1 MNASGSFK
9 KSGLSPI
16 KIKRIL
22 SDTLLPAAFLLFMV
36 LGFRYTLL
44 RIESNSLF
52 VHDMDYMLSSF
63 SIPGGFIG
71 WAGEFLTQFLHY
83 PWIGAVIWVALAVLT
98 VKLVRT
104 AYPGLCDSLWALS
117 YIPAVILSIYCLGAG
132 YGIFLMKSPGWFFI
146 PSIGTILVLCTVV
159 LCRRIALLPVRWII
173 IIISASAGYVLA
185 GIWGPVSA
193 LTAALSC
200 CQASETKRDY
210 SGLVIALVSSIGLPV
225 LLHTFYTT
233 FRTDE
238 IFTVGLPLIN
248 FEKQLPV
255 RLPCL
260 LLILFMAAAP
270 FVRIR
275 NNRPG
280 THKTDII
287 QAAVIVISAAALFF
301 FSFRDRNFTTENAMS
316 AAMDRYDWKEVADIL
331 ERAEKKSAGSDERAY
346 SRRTKSIGNNSR
358 MNDIESIVDRYSTRF
373 YEPTRIM
380 VLYKDVA
387 LFSLGTEAGSMF
399 SYRDGAR
406 KQKRHYEIPIAL
418 QAGKQLYFYWGLPNY
433 SHRWCI
439 EESVE
444 YGWSYSTLKYAA
456 MSAISM
462 EEWDL
467 ARKYLDILVKTLC
480 YRKWAE
486 SQLALIPDREAVQ
499 AAVPYNTVIPL
510 MCYDDR
516 LSNDQAIIETFIMNH
531 FTSHRSTQATPQFDR
546 AAMLWAL
553 RTQDIGLFW
562 ITFLNY
568 LGSNDPKSIPR
579 HYQEAAILYSNLERN
594 TGIQSLPFDRQVK
607 ESYDAFVNYEKS
619 HPVRNISES
628 AYPYSKRFGKTFWFY
643 YYFIRGQET
652 F

>member
-1 MNASGSFK
+1 MTETASGSIK
-9 KSGLSPI
+9 KSGLSFG
-16 KIKRIL
+16 KIRML
-22 SDTLLPAAFLLFMV
+22 SDTLLTVTLLLFFV

-52 VHDMDYMLSSF
+52 LYDKGFLSDSF
-63 SIPGGFIG
+63 STPGGFTS
-71 WAGEFLTQFLHY
+71 WAGQFLTQFLHY
-83 PWIGAVIWVALAVLT
+83 PWIGSLIWVALAVLT
-98 VKLVRT
+98 VKLTRI
-104 AYPGLCDSLWALS
+104 AYPALCDTFWTAS
-117 YIPAVILSIYCLGAG
+117 YIPVVILSIYCLGSG
-132 YGIFLMKSPGWFFI
+132 YGIFLMKTPGWFFI
-146 PSIGTILVLCTVV
+146 PSIGTILILCTVV
-159 LCRRIALLPVRWII
+159 LCRRIALLPARWTII
-173 IIISASAGYVLA
+173 ILSASAGYVLA

-193 LTAALSC
+193 LAAALC
-200 CQASETKRDY
+200 CQVPEREKDY
-210 SGLVIALVSSIGLPV
+210 SGLIIALAASIGMPV
-225 LLHTFYTT
+225 LLHTLYTT

-238 IFTVGLPLIN
+238 IFTVGLPLFN
-248 FEKQLPV
+248 FENQLPV

-260 LLILFMAAAP
+260 LLILYMTAAP

-275 NNRPG
+275 DCHPG
-280 THKTDII
+280 THKMDYI
-287 QAAVIVISAAALFF
+287 QLAVIVISVAALFML
-301 FSFRDRNFTTENAMS
+301 SFRDRNFTTENAMS
-316 AAMDRYDWKEVADIL
+316 SALDRYDWKEVTDIL

-346 SRRTKSIGNNSR
+346 SRRTKSIGGITR
-358 MNDIESIVDRYSTRF
+358 MNDIESIVDHYSTRF

-406 KQKRHYEIPIAL
+406 SQKKKYEIPMAL

-433 SHRWCI
+433 CHRWCI

-444 YGWSYSTLKYAA
+444 YGWSNSTLKYAA

-462 EEWDL
+462 EEWNL
-467 ARKYLDILVKTLC
+467 AHKYLGVLEKTLC

-486 SQLALIPDREAVQ
+486 SQLALITNREAVQ

-516 LSNDQAIIETFIMNH
+516 LSNDQAIIEPFIMNH
-531 FTSHRSTQATPQFDR
+531 FTSHRPEQATPQFDR
-546 AAMLWAL
+546 AAMLWTL
-553 RTQDIGLFW
+553 RTQDIQLFW

-594 TGIQSLPFDRQVK
+594 TGIQSLPFDRQVR
-607 ESYDAFVNYEKS
+607 ENYEAFVNYEKS